1 ARVVATSLAVALA
14 GASLLTAS
22 GSVVMYG
29 VHFSGNQ
36 QFFSLW
42 YLLREGEEEEEIA
55 QAPLPR
61 GLSHFRPTS
70 EWQEVPPGCACPPGL
85 EYRMDLSTERSFA
98 RWPPPG

>member
-1 ARVVATSLAVALA
+1 MAWSIAAVGRSSEARVVATSLAVALA
-14 GASLLTAS
+14 GASL
-22 GSVVMYG
+22 
-29 VHFSGNQ
+29 
-36 QFFSLW
+36 LW